1 MPQFIL
7 YTKVNCRL
15 SISFHT
21 LDRCDLLISSR
32 TLTAYMSMLLGENT
46 LKEKPE
52 KKLYYN
58 NISLL
63 LQILKSN
70 SVFKFGPLAASSHT
84 IKHSWGELN

>member
-1 MPQFIL
+1 
-7 YTKVNCRL
+7 
-15 SISFHT
+15 
-21 LDRCDLLISSR
+21 
-32 TLTAYMSMLLGENT
+32 MSMLLGENT